1 MGQKMSTPPDS
12 VEMTST
18 NDDVSPATEIVTF
31 RSLTRWLIKQVVRAG
46 GSPRRA
52 SGDS

>member
-1 MGQKMSTPPDS
+1 MGEKMSTPPDS

-18 NDDVSPATEIVTF
+18 NDDDAPATEIVTLH
-31 RSLTRWLIKQVVRAG
+31 SLMRRLIKQVVG
-46 GSPRRA
+46 TLDGPRRA